1 MRFSIRAIK
10 YASIG
15 FLLTFLL
22 CTTSHREYDSA
33 AKDIVVT
40 DGSGVVMRIDSVQ
53 GIISGNHL
61 DCNDTNW
68 NHDLE
73 LRWKPNP
80 ADSQQ
85 MHLLFYFND
94 FPAVGDSLVVVNKS
108 PAGTACKTNFF
119 TLVDSLGNSIDPDSF
134 SVKLMGVPFDTSIH
148 VNDVTTNA
156 PVNSSEISDTY
167 GFTFDFQWK
176 NYHATGKVSY
186 VILSKETSFSCFLVE
201 PYQAPNMM

>member
-1 MRFSIRAIK
+1 MRFSIRAIRF
-10 YASIG
+10 AGIG
-15 FLLTFLL
+15 SLLTILL

-33 AKDIVVT
+33 ARDIVVT

-53 GIISGNHL
+53 GIISANHL

-85 MHLLFYFND
+85 LYLLFYFND
-94 FPAVGDSLVVVNKS
+94 FPAIGDSLVVVNKS
-108 PAGTACKTNFF
+108 PTGTACKTNFF

-134 SVKLMGVPFDTSIH
+134 SVKLAGVEFDTSIH
-148 VNDVTTNA
+148 VNDVNTNA
-156 PVNSSEISDTY
+156 PVNSSQIYDKF
-167 GFTFDFQWK
+167 GFTFDFRWK
-176 NYHATGKVSY
+176 DYHATGKVSF
-186 VILSKETSFSCFLVE
+186 VILTKETSFSCFLTE
-201 PYQAPNMM
+201 PSPAYNMM